1 MKALFWNFVLEFL
14 VLVLALCGDKKKK
27 KKKWTSFKSLI
38 LKSVRTWRLKRLQ
51 GIGKLL

>member
-14 VLVLALCGDKKKK
+14 VLVLALCGDKK

>member
-14 VLVLALCGDKKKK
+14 VLVLALCGEK

-38 LKSVRTWRLKRLQ
+38 LKSVRTWWLKRLQ
-51 GIGKLL
+51 EIGKLL

>member
-27 KKKWTSFKSLI
+27 KKWTSFKSLI
-38 LKSVRTWRLKRLQ
+38 LKSVRTWWLKRLQ

>member
-27 KKKWTSFKSLI
+27 KMDFLQITYSKECKNMAVEETSGD
-38 LKSVRTWRLKRLQ
+38 W
-51 GIGKLL
+51 